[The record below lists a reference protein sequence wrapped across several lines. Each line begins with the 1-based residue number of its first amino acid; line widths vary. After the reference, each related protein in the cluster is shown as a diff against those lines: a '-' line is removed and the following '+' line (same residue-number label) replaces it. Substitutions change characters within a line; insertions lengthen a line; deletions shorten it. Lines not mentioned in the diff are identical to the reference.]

1 MKHYIGTKELM
12 AKPMTK
18 GEYNEYRGWE
28 TPAEENKDDKGYLVE
43 YLDSP
48 NKNHEKHDN
57 YISWSPKDVFE
68 RTYKVVRPTKGTI
81 PLRPVYPTSQVSVI
95 AHEDDMEYGGAHRY
109 SMLNCIGFVDG
120 QTKYDGGEQTIQFVQ
135 KLEDESIVPGIQ
147 NEQLLTILIDRMQKL
162 NKKFPCRENAIQITK
177 LQEALMWQE
186 ARTRER
192 IDRGVMG
199 NLEK

>member
-12 AKPMTK
+12 AKPMTM

-28 TPAEENKDDKGYLVE
+28 IPPEENRNDKGYLVE

-48 NKNHEKHDN
+48 KKNHEKHDN

-68 RTYKVVRPTKGTI
+68 RTYKVVRPTKGTV
-81 PLRPVYPTSQVSVI
+81 PLRPVYPTNEISVI
-95 AHEDDMEYGGAHRY
+95 AYEDDMDYGGAHRY
-109 SMLNCIGFVDG
+109 SMLNCVGFIDG

-135 KLEDESIVPGIQ
+135 KLEDGSIVPGMQ

-162 NKKFPCRENAIQITK
+162 NRKFPFRENAIQITK